1 VARVSDV
8 RGPGNGRMEP
18 VADSASQQERET
30 NVDQFQRA
38 GMRGWRKAAVCMVC
52 LAAAGWFGGNA
63 KGQVSTASVTGTV
76 VDSTGAAVP
85 GASLSLHNL
94 GTGVDSKTQTN
105 SSGEYVFVN
114 VTPGSYTLRVDKTG
128 FQSSQQAP
136 FKLSVNQTAAFDFKL
151 ELGSAAQTV
160 TVTASSTALEASTS
174 ELGAVVESK
183 AVNDLPLNGRNFTQ
197 LLNLTPGASPVDTA
211 QTFGFRGVGSY
222 DFPSFNGAR
231 NRSSLFLVDG
241 VIDQG
246 SINSTYAVPL
256 IVDDIAEFKVDSHN
270 DQVQFGGVTGGVI
283 NVVTKSGTN
292 EFHGTLWEFLRNSAL
307 DSRNTFFPN
316 VQALRQ
322 NQFGANFGGPVELP
336 HYNGKNRTFF
346 FVSYEGFRE
355 SAPSQTLGLIPSQA
369 ELQGNLSGLNTPIY
383 NPFST
388 HADLSKPGQYLRD
401 PFPGGVI
408 PASLLDP
415 TMNALAQ
422 RLYPQP
428 TVSATRGTNFV
439 ATTPNATDQ
448 NVYDIR
454 LDQQF
459 GTKDAAWFRF
469 SSVNLPATSISPIGQ
484 ASTND
489 TWTAHTMG
497 ANWSH
502 TFGPSAVMQAQFGRT
517 YAIDNTTGSTPGVS
531 SSLIAQFD
539 PNFACGFPGSRSCL
553 LPSVSLVGFLG
564 TPGDT
569 LSSQGATDTWSG
581 QVNFSKLVGR
591 HILTFG
597 FDVNTNNIGENIQN
611 DSVAF
616 SPFQTANLESP
627 GGTGSAL
634 ASFLLGVPDGGS
646 RRLQVG
652 GEHGGWV
659 DGAYFGDQWKATD
672 RLTVN
677 IGVRWD
683 VTLHSQW
690 GEAANRTNQVGTL
703 DLNNGTY
710 ILQVPAPFCSAVGSA
725 PCIPGSALPAH
736 VVIAQGG
743 SIFRN
748 YFNNIGPRLGL
759 AYRLDSKTVIRTGG
773 GIFYDNWSS
782 WSQVG
787 QSYGAT
793 WPQVT
798 LLTTTNLNLT
808 SPTVRAESPVST
820 VGAGALP
827 AATPFTQN
835 QFYKDPFMQTPYS
848 EQWNFGIQRELTPTT
863 VLSLDY
869 VGSHSS
875 RLSLSTYGNTAVTPG
890 PGPQVD
896 RRPYPYITPT
906 EYERSDGRSSYEA
919 LQVSLNKKFGN
930 GLTGLLS
937 YTYSKSIDISCSGYA
952 AVEGC
957 ANQNPYDVNA
967 DKSVSAFD
975 LTHVF
980 TGSVVYDLPFGAGK
994 RFSTGSQVLNYVLG
1008 NWQVNTI
1015 VSLRSGLPYTLGVSG
1030 DIANT
1035 GNANPTGPYERL
1047 NLIGDPYLTNPT
1059 PAAWLNKA
1067 AFAVPAP
1074 FTYGNLGR
1082 NTFRSDW
1089 GRNIDFSLFRD
1100 FPIHESIMLEFRAE
1114 AFNLTNTAVYGIP
1127 VSNYSSPNF
1136 AQVLNIA
1143 NTPRQL
1149 QFALKLY
1156 F

>member
-1 VARVSDV
+1 MDPRSRSPFD
-8 RGPGNGRMEP
+8 RSRRT
-18 VADSASQQERET
+18 SALI
-30 NVDQFQRA
+30 
-38 GMRGWRKAAVCMVC
+38 VC
-52 LAAAGWFGGNA
+52 LAAAPWFSTKIDA
-63 KGQVSTASVTGTV
+63 QVSTATVNGTV
-76 VDSTGAAVP
+76 RDSSGAAVP
-85 GASLSLHNL
+85 AASLALHNQ
-94 GTGVDSKTQTN
+94 GTGVDNKTQTN
-105 SSGEYVFVN
+105 TSGEYVFVN
-114 VTPGSYTLRVDKTG
+114 VAPGSYTLRVTKDG
-128 FQSSQQAP
+128 FRSSAQAP
-136 FKLSVNQTAAFDFKL
+136 FTLSVNQTASFDFTL
-151 ELGSAAQTV
+151 QLGSAAQSV
-160 TVTASSTALEASTS
+160 TVTATGAALETSTS
-174 ELGAVVESK
+174 ELGEVVESR

-211 QTFGFRGVGSY
+211 QTFGFRGVGSF

-241 VIDQG
+241 VMDQG

-270 DQVQFGGVTGGVI
+270 DQVQFGGVTGGVV

-322 NQFGANFGGPVELP
+322 NQFGANLGGPVELP

-355 SAPSQTLGLIPSQA
+355 SAPSQTLGLIPSQT
-369 ELQGNLSGLNTPIY
+369 ELQGNLAALNTPIY
-383 NPFST
+383 NPFT
-388 HADLSKPGQYLRD
+388 TRADPSKPGQYVRD
-401 PFPGGVI
+401 PFPGGII
-408 PASLLDP
+408 PTNLLDP
-415 TMNALAQ
+415 TMASLSHA
-422 RLYPQP
+422 LYPQP
-428 TVSATRGTNFV
+428 TLSATRGTNFV
-439 ATTPNATDQ
+439 ATTPYATDQ
-448 NVYDIR
+448 DVYDIR
-454 LDQQF
+454 LDQQM
-459 GTKDAAWFRF
+459 GAKDAMWFRF
-469 SSVNLPATSISPIGQ
+469 SNVNLPATSINPIGS

-489 TWTAHTMG
+489 VWSAHTMG
-497 ANWSH
+497 ANWTH

-517 YAIDNTTGSTPGVS
+517 YAIDNTTASIPQTS
-531 SSLIAQFD
+531 SGLIGQFD
-539 PNFACGFPGSRSCL
+539 PSFACGFPGNRSCL
-553 LPSVSLVGFLG
+553 LPSASLVGFLG

-569 LSSQGATDTWSG
+569 FGSQGATDTWSG
-581 QVNFSKLVGR
+581 QVNFSKLIGR

-611 DSVAF
+611 DSIGF

-634 ASFLLGVPDGGS
+634 ASLLLGVPDGGS

-652 GEHGGWV
+652 GEHGGWG
-659 DGAYFGDQWKATD
+659 DGIYFGDQWKITD
-672 RLTVN
+672 RLTMN

-690 GEAANRTNQVGTL
+690 GSAANRTDQVGTL

-725 PCIPGSALPAH
+725 PCIPGTTMPAH
-736 VVIAQGG
+736 VVVAQGG

-748 YFNNIGPRLGL
+748 YFNNIGPRLGF
-759 AYRLDSKTVIRTGG
+759 AYRLDPKTVIRTGG

-787 QSYGAT
+787 QSYGPA

-798 LLTTTNLNLT
+798 QLTTTNLNLT
-808 SPTVRAESPVST
+808 TPTVRAGNPISSI
-820 VGAGALP
+820 GAGAFP

-835 QFYKDPFMQTPYS
+835 QYFKDPFMQTPYS

-863 VLSLDY
+863 ALSVDY

-890 PGPQVD
+890 PGPQID
-896 RRPYPYITPT
+896 RRPYSYITPT

-919 LQVSLNKKFGN
+919 LQVSVDKKYAS
-930 GLTGLLS
+930 GLTGILS
-937 YTYSKSIDISCSGYA
+937 YTYSKSMDISCSGYA

-980 TGSVVYDLPFGAGK
+980 TGSVVYELPFGTGK
-994 RFSTGSQVLNYVLG
+994 RFATGHRGLDYVLG

-1047 NLIGDPYLTNPT
+1047 NLVGNPYLSNPT
-1059 PAAWLNKA
+1059 PGEWFNTA

-1089 GRNIDFSLFRD
+1089 GKNVDFSLFRE
-1100 FPIHESIMLEFRAE
+1100 FPIRESISLEFRAE
-1114 AFNLTNTAVYGIP
+1114 AFNLTNTPVYGIP

-1136 AQVLNIA
+1136 GQVLNVA
-1143 NTPRQL
+1143 NSPRQL